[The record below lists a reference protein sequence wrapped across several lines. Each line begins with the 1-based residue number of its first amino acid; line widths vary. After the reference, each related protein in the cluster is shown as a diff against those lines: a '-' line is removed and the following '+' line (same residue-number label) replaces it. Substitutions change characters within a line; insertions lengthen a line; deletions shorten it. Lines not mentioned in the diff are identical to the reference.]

1 MHFGTSR
8 NIWTLVPLIL
18 ACKFQPKAKKN
29 PLNKTKS
36 SHYTVAKRPLELRGT
51 KNGKTMQNR
60 NTLPLKEIQTKATKL
75 FVLWTFVD

>member
-60 NTLPLKEIQTKATKL
+60 KTS
-75 FVLWTFVD
+75 